1 MPGMAI
7 VLYDKAQN
15 RKLFEITAAQRDQ
28 LIDALEEE
36 STTDRDYYVD
46 ANVIDFLEGKVDEAV
61 LAMLRPLVG
70 ATVVAPADVEAAS
83 DEEDFP
89 EVSGE
94 EPNGLEIE
102 WREE

>member
-1 MPGMAI
+1 MAI
-7 VLYDKAQN
+7 VLYDKVNN
-15 RKLFEITAAQRDQ
+15 RKLFEISAAQRDQ

-36 STTDRDYYVD
+36 STKDRDYYVD

-61 LAMLRPLVG
+61 LAKLRPLVG
-70 ATVVAPADVEAAS
+70 AVAATPADVVAAG
-83 DEEDFP
+83 DEDELP

-94 EPNGLEIE
+94 EPAGLEIE